1 VAGELERL
9 RVALDDARSLVQ
21 ELGDE
26 PRRPVARGRYLH
38 DPALRDAIEHI
49 ARDKRPITLV
59 VGAGASIEAD
69 LPSWPE
75 LVRALVIDAA
85 PKVVDEPH
93 QAAWCKSVLVEGL
106 PAAAAVV
113 EALTE
118 SEADFHARLGA
129 ALYRGREASDYAPAA
144 LAQQVAWLKSKLGGD
159 VRIVTANYDDLLE
172 RAFRERR
179 ERVRSLV
186 RPADETDAP
195 SVLHLH
201 GRLVPKTS
209 TGEIVLT
216 EADYSHVQYGGS
228 WQEEYMRHALSET
241 LCVFV
246 GLSLTDPNL
255 IRWLYRYPGR
265 RGGHVAVFARQS
277 TPALSRPVRAAL
289 ERSTGQRWR
298 RVRVEPVWADFFGEA
313 AQFLHEVGL
322 RRTGSP
328 VPPFAERAQL
338 AWTQG
343 REHVVPRSPARFR
356 RQQERWSRFLN
367 DLLGDIRAL
376 AAAEGTDLSKER
388 LGLGVW
394 GADHRSGT
402 ATLWATSDR
411 RLNGRGTL
419 VSRPFEFQSRWIGVE
434 AITRGVQVE
443 RDPAVFTSRWRL
455 VRGIPIVVPA
465 DGSDGRVIVGA
476 ITLTSESTAATSR
489 LKQLPNGVLRG
500 IDRFLASVAARLFQ
514 E

>member
-9 RVALDDARSLVQ
+9 RAALDDARALVL

-26 PRRPVARGRYLH
+26 PRRPVARGRYLD
-38 DPALRDAIEHI
+38 DPTLLAAVEQI

-59 VGAGASIEAD
+59 VGAGASMEAG

-75 LVRALVIDAA
+75 LVRALVADIA
-85 PKVVDEPH
+85 PKVVDEPNRE
-93 QAAWCKSVLVEGL
+93 AWCKRVLAEGL

-118 SEADFHARLGA
+118 NEADFRARLTA
-129 ALYRGREASDYAPAA
+129 ALYKGADPADYGPPA
-144 LAQQVAWLKSKLGGD
+144 LAQQVAWLKSKLGAD
-159 VRIVTANYDDLLE
+159 MRIATGNYDRLLE
-172 RAFRERR
+172 LAFRERG
-179 ERVRSLV
+179 ERVRSLIA
-186 RPADETDAP
+186 PDAETGSP

-201 GRLVPKTS
+201 GRLAPGAS
-209 TGEIVLT
+209 TGDLVLS
-216 EADYSHVQYGGS
+216 EADYSRVQHRGS
-228 WQEEYMRHALSET
+228 WQEEYMRDALSET

-277 TPALSRPVRAAL
+277 TPDLSRPVRTAL
-289 ERSTGQRWR
+289 ERSTGQRWQ
-298 RVRVEPVWADFFGEA
+298 RVKVAPVWADFFGEA

-322 RRTGSP
+322 RRTASP
-328 VPPFAERAQL
+328 VAPFAERAQL
-338 AWTQG
+338 AWTLGQQN
-343 REHVVPRSPARFR
+343 VVPSSRARFR
-356 RQQERWSRFLN
+356 QKQETWSEFLN
-367 DLLGDIRAL
+367 GLLSEVRAL
-376 AAAEGTDLSKER
+376 AAAGGADLSNER
-388 LGLGVW
+388 LGLGLW
-394 GADHRSGT
+394 GADHAAGT

-419 VSRPFEFQSRWIGVE
+419 VARPLEYQSRWIGVE

-455 VRGIPIVVPA
+455 VRGIPIIVPA
-465 DGSDGRVIVGA
+465 DGSDGRVVVGA
-476 ITLTSESTAATSR
+476 ITLTSESTAATSG
-489 LKQLPNGVLRG
+489 LKQLPSGVLRA